1 MDKILEILEKEG
13 LTSLEFDLTVGPELY
28 VRTRIERGGNRGRA
42 YYFVRSG
49 DTAERGEGACP
60 DEAFAKILK
69 ELVDAAVS
77 GEPAATS
84 HRLAVNDGGQT
95 SALTAGQPWRSR
107 WHATSTSFR
116 SSTISSLIYADD
128 YRCMSVR
135 ASNARSMMVSTPR

>member
-13 LTSLEFDLTVGPELY
+13 LTSLEFDLTVSPELY

-95 SALTAGQPWRSR
+95 NALTAGQLT
-107 WHATSTSFR
+107 AVAE
-116 SSTISSLIYADD
+116 SLACHVDELSLLDNFKPYI
-128 YRCMSVR
+128 R
-135 ASNARSMMVSTPR
+135 

>member
-13 LTSLEFDLTVGPELY
+13 LTSLEFDLTVSPELY

-69 ELVDAAVS
+69 ELS

-95 SALTAGQPWRSR
+95 SALTAGQLT
-107 WHATSTSFR
+107 AVAE
-116 SSTISSLIYADD
+116 SLACHVDELSLLDNFKPYI
-128 YRCMSVR
+128 R
-135 ASNARSMMVSTPR
+135 

>member
-1 MDKILEILEKEG
+1 MDKILEILKKEG
-13 LTSLEFDLTVGPELY
+13 LTSLEFDLTVSPELY

-42 YYFVRSG
+42 YYF
-49 DTAERGEGACP
+49 GACP

-95 SALTAGQPWRSR
+95 SALTAGQLT
-107 WHATSTSFR
+107 AVAE
-116 SSTISSLIYADD
+116 SLACHVDELSLLDNFKPYI
-128 YRCMSVR
+128 R
-135 ASNARSMMVSTPR
+135 

>member
-1 MDKILEILEKEG
+1 MQEKKKSAIFRLKLKEMDKILEILGKEG
-13 LTSLEFDLTVGPELY
+13 LTSLEFDLTVSPELY

-42 YYFVRSG
+42 CYFVRSG

-84 HRLAVNDGGQT
+84 HRLAVNDCGQT
-95 SALTAGQPWRSR
+95 SALTAGQLT
-107 WHATSTSFR
+107 AVVE
-116 SSTISSLIYADD
+116 SLACHVDELSLLDNFKPYI
-128 YRCMSVR
+128 R
-135 ASNARSMMVSTPR
+135 

>member
-13 LTSLEFDLTVGPELY
+13 LTSLEFDLTVSPELY

-77 GEPAATS
+77 GEPAI
-84 HRLAVNDGGQT
+84 
-95 SALTAGQPWRSR
+95 ALPSMTLGRQ
-107 WHATSTSFR
+107 
-116 SSTISSLIYADD
+116 
-128 YRCMSVR
+128 
-135 ASNARSMMVSTPR
+135 AR

>member
-1 MDKILEILEKEG
+1 MELPIRKKKSTIFRLTLKEIAKIMEILGKEG

-69 ELVDAAVS
+69 ELAEAAGA

-95 SALTAGQPWRSR
+95 SALTAGQLT
-107 WHATSTSFR
+107 AVAE
-116 SSTISSLIYADD
+116 SLACHVDELSLLDNFKPYI
-128 YRCMSVR
+128 R
-135 ASNARSMMVSTPR
+135 

>member
-13 LTSLEFDLTVGPELY
+13 LTSLEFDLTVSPELY

-77 GEPAATS
+77 GEPAA
-84 HRLAVNDGGQT
+84 NGGGQT
-95 SALTAGQPWRSR
+95 SALTAGQLT
-107 WHATSTSFR
+107 AVAE
-116 SSTISSLIYADD
+116 SLACHVDELSLLDNFKPYI
-128 YRCMSVR
+128 R
-135 ASNARSMMVSTPR
+135 